1 MQLYCMFTL
10 LYQTT
15 MLTCT
20 LFQESDREGEPAVAV
35 GLLGQGP
42 QPGMASVAIVPPTT
56 GDDYDSDGSSG
67 SEDEQRPLTQQ
78 ELKNKI
84 LKGVSQ
90 FFSLLSFLYNIMRA
104 LLLWTTEFTRRHYS
118 EMSVVCHA
126 RGITPNEIEQ
136 IFHRTQ
142 SNEIGI

>member
-1 MQLYCMFTL
+1 MSFFKFMDLSPQRYTFEHLRVLLNGIILFLYIIIPDRQVKVYMC
-10 LYQTT
+10 
-15 MLTCT
+15 
-20 LFQESDREGEPAVAV
+20 FQESDRDGEPAMAV

-90 FFSLLSFLYNIMRA
+90 FFCVVLNFIISLL
-104 LLLWTTEFTRRHYS
+104 LLKCYS
-118 EMSVVCHA
+118 
-126 RGITPNEIEQ
+126 
-136 IFHRTQ
+136 
-142 SNEIGI
+142 

>member
-1 MQLYCMFTL
+1 M
-10 LYQTT
+10 
-15 MLTCT
+15 
-20 LFQESDREGEPAVAV
+20 

-90 FFSLLSFLYNIMRA
+90 FFFSLLSFLYNIMRA
-104 LLLWTTEFTRRHYS
+104 LLLWTTEFTRLHYS
-118 EMSVVCHA
+118 EMRVLRHD
-126 RGITPNEIEQ
+126 TPNSHELLNHLIASR
-136 IFHRTQ
+136 HG
-142 SNEIGI
+142 N

>member
-1 MQLYCMFTL
+1 MCF
-10 LYQTT
+10 
-15 MLTCT
+15 C
-20 LFQESDREGEPAVAV
+20 FQESDRDGEPAVAV

-90 FFSLLSFLYNIMRA
+90 FFCVVFNFNITKA
-104 LLLWTTEFTRRHYS
+104 LPF
-118 EMSVVCHA
+118 
-126 RGITPNEIEQ
+126 
-136 IFHRTQ
+136 RTM
-142 SNEIGI
+142 

>member
-1 MQLYCMFTL
+1 MYFR
-10 LYQTT
+10 
-15 MLTCT
+15 
-20 LFQESDREGEPAVAV
+20 FQESDREGEPAVAV

-90 FFSLLSFLYNIMRA
+90 FFCVL
-104 LLLWTTEFTRRHYS
+104 
-118 EMSVVCHA
+118 
-126 RGITPNEIEQ
+126 
-136 IFHRTQ
+136 
-142 SNEIGI
+142 

>member
-1 MQLYCMFTL
+1 MFLYIIFPDHHVKV
-10 LYQTT
+10 YFR
-15 MLTCT
+15 
-20 LFQESDREGEPAVAV
+20 FQESDREGEPAVAV

-56 GDDYDSDGSSG
+56 GDDYDSDDSSG

-90 FFSLLSFLYNIMRA
+90 FFCA
-104 LLLWTTEFTRRHYS
+104 L
-118 EMSVVCHA
+118 
-126 RGITPNEIEQ
+126 
-136 IFHRTQ
+136 
-142 SNEIGI
+142 

>member
-1 MQLYCMFTL
+1 MQLFCMFTWL
-10 LYQTT
+10 SQTT

-90 FFSLLSFLYNIMRA
+90 FFFTFIISL
-104 LLLWTTEFTRRHYS
+104 
-118 EMSVVCHA
+118 
-126 RGITPNEIEQ
+126 
-136 IFHRTQ
+136 
-142 SNEIGI
+142 